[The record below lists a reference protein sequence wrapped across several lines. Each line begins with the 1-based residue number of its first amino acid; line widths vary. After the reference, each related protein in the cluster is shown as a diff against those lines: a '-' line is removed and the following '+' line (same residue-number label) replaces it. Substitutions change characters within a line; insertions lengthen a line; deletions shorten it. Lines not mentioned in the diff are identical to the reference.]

1 MKTLLTLL
9 ATATFIISSFSVFGF
24 EIDSTEDSS
33 IDFVAIEATLSSKVI
48 HFQWDVNTEKSG
60 DYFIIEKSTD
70 KVNWRKVSRVESIE
84 NHKERHT
91 YSVSEINLAEAGH
104 EYFRITRID
113 AYGEEKILD
122 VINVSQPILSN
133 IYLIPVQGKV
143 ENQIRLSF
151 DSLINAHGTI
161 KVLNGNGEN
170 VFLTNNYIN
179 NGYNNYTLDIKS
191 YPAGR
196 YLIVIQ
202 DEFDNKITRSLN
214 VFDESRKTRRSKF

>member
-91 YSVSEINLAEAGH
+91 YSVSEINLAEAGQ
-104 EYFRITRID
+104 T
-113 AYGEEKILD
+113 EKTF
-122 VINVSQPILSN
+122 S
-133 IYLIPVQGKV
+133 
-143 ENQIRLSF
+143 
-151 DSLINAHGTI
+151 
-161 KVLNGNGEN
+161 
-170 VFLTNNYIN
+170 
-179 NGYNNYTLDIKS
+179 
-191 YPAGR
+191 
-196 YLIVIQ
+196 
-202 DEFDNKITRSLN
+202 
-214 VFDESRKTRRSKF
+214 